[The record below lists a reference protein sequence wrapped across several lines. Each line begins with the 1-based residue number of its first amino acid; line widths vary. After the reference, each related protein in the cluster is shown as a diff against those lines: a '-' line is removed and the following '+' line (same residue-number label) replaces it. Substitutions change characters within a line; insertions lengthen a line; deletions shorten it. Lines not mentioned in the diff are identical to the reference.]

1 MSEKILKALLQLFAI
16 IAKGEGVELGARP
29 LNAAILERFLRK

>member
-16 IAKGEGVELGARP
+16 IAKGDAVAEGARP
-29 LNAAILERFLRK
+29 ENAVILLSLIHI